1 MITQPSAS
9 SQPTSTY
16 IVTGASSG
24 IGRELAQQLA
34 ARGHAVI
41 AVGRDSQRLAET
53 AQASPRITAVPFDLR
68 TIGSIDAFA
77 NRLLAEHPQM
87 TGIIN
92 NAAIQHDTRVD
103 DASYTAAQI
112 DEEIAI
118 NLTAPIAL
126 TRALLPHLK
135 TQRNAVIVNLG
146 SGLGFVPKRTS
157 AVYSATKAG
166 LRLFSDALRVQLR
179 GTSVRIVEAI
189 MPLVDTPMTAGRG
202 GDKMSAATA
211 ATAILD
217 GLDGGAPQIFI
228 GKARALRMMLRV
240 APSIA
245 ARMMQ
250 R

>member
-1 MITQPSAS
+1 MITQPTATG
-9 SQPTSTY
+9 QQTSTF

-41 AVGRDSQRLAET
+41 AIARDGQRLAET
-53 AQASPRITAVPFDLR
+53 AKASPRITAIPFDLR
-68 TIGSIDAFA
+68 KIETIDAFA
-77 NRLLAEHPQM
+77 AALLADHPRI

-92 NAAIQHDTRVD
+92 NAAIQHDKRVD

-135 TQRNAVIVNLG
+135 TQPHAVIVNLG

-166 LRLFSDALRVQLR
+166 LRLFSDALRVQLQ
-179 GTSVRIVEAI
+179 GSGVQIIEAI

-202 GDKMSAATA
+202 GEKMPAAAA

-217 GLDGGAPQIFI
+217 GLDSGAPQIFI
-228 GKARALRMMLRV
+228 GKARALRMILRF
-240 APSIA
+240 APSVA

>member
-1 MITQPSAS
+1 M
-9 SQPTSTY
+9 QPTAHSQQAF

-34 ARGHAVI
+34 ARGHAVVAI
-41 AVGRDSQRLAET
+41 GRDSQRLAET
-53 AQASPRITAVPFDLR
+53 AKASPLITAVPFDLR
-68 TIGSIDAFA
+68 TIEAIDAFA
-77 NRLLAEHPQM
+77 AGLLAKHRI

-92 NAAIQHDTRVD
+92 NAAIQYDTRVD
-103 DASYTAAQI
+103 DPSYTAAQI

-126 TRALLPHLK
+126 MRALLPHLK
-135 TQRNAVIVNLG
+135 TQPNAVIVNLG

-166 LRLFSDALRVQLR
+166 LRLFSDALRVQLQ
-179 GTSVRIVEAI
+179 GSGVRIVEAI

-202 GDKMSAATA
+202 GEKMPAATA
-211 ATAILD
+211 AIAILD
-217 GLDGGAPQIFI
+217 GLDSGAPQIFI
-228 GKARALRMMLRV
+228 GKARALRMMLKI

>member
-1 MITQPSAS
+1 MITQTTATG
-9 SQPTSTY
+9 QQTSTF

-41 AVGRDSQRLAET
+41 AIARDGQRLAET
-53 AQASPRITAVPFDLR
+53 ARASPRITAIPFDLR
-68 TIGSIDAFA
+68 KIETIDAFA
-77 NRLLAEHPQM
+77 DALLADHPRI

-92 NAAIQHDTRVD
+92 NAAIQHDKRVD

-135 TQRNAVIVNLG
+135 TQPHAVIVNLG

-166 LRLFSDALRVQLR
+166 LRLFSDALRVQLQ
-179 GTSVRIVEAI
+179 GSGVQIIEAI

-202 GDKMSAATA
+202 GEKMPAAAA

-217 GLDGGAPQIFI
+217 GLDSGAPQIFI
-228 GKARALRMMLRV
+228 GKARALRMILRF
-240 APSIA
+240 APSVA

>member
-1 MITQPSAS
+1 MTPQTTATG
-9 SQPTSTY
+9 QQTSTF

-41 AVGRDSQRLAET
+41 AIGRDGQRLAET
-53 AQASPRITAVPFDLR
+53 AKASPRITAIPFDLR
-68 TIGSIDAFA
+68 KIETIDAFA
-77 NRLLAEHPQM
+77 AALLADHPRI

-92 NAAIQHDTRVD
+92 NAAIQHDKRVD

-135 TQRNAVIVNLG
+135 TQPHAVIVNLG

-166 LRLFSDALRVQLR
+166 LRLFSDALRVQLQ
-179 GTSVRIVEAI
+179 GSGVRIVEAI

-202 GDKMSAATA
+202 GEKMPAATA
-211 ATAILD
+211 AAAILD
-217 GLDGGAPQIFI
+217 GLDSGAPQIFI
-228 GKARALRMMLRV
+228 GKARALRMILRF
-240 APSIA
+240 APSVA